1 VAKDLREI
9 QEHICKVFARCGA
22 IPENADIVLRDLEGW
37 QTVVHCAWKAPAQ
50 TELGGSKIIREI
62 SLELTGVATKQF
74 LDADEKQLLHLDA
87 RLADIVQNRL
97 RQGYKE
103 TESDIGPFVIKLDDH
118 DLDGGVRPVALAAA
132 HNR

>member
-1 VAKDLREI
+1 MTKDLREI

-50 TELGGSKIIREI
+50 SELGGCRLTREI
-62 SLELTGVATKQF
+62 SLELAGVATKQF

-87 RLADIVQNRL
+87 RLAGIVQNRL

-118 DLDGGVRPVALAAA
+118 DLDGVVRPVAPVAAR
-132 HNR
+132 NG